1 MLQVLQ
7 VPIFYF
13 LKAVPWWE
21 GHTLPGTNI
30 SLPLSLHDMV
40 WKGLITARAYLL
52 PLSAQPAISPVP
64 SPLVPLC
71 PNTALHHNTRPRPS
85 GLCSPPRGAPGC
97 PALHHNTRPR
107 PSGLCSPPRGAP
119 GCPALHH
126 NARPRPSSLCSPPLG
141 APGCPALH
149 HGTKPRSS
157 GFGVG
162 GECNKETRQRSPAD
176 LLQHDRQATDR
187 PGLGGL

>member
-1 MLQVLQ
+1 MVLQVLQ

-71 PNTALHHNTRPRPS
+71 PN
-85 GLCSPPRGAPGC
+85 

-126 NARPRPSSLCSPPLG
+126 NARPRPSGLCSPPLG

-149 HGTKPRSS
+149 HDTKPRSS